1 MWYNVVRSERNV
13 GFEKDAQY
21 VRTCRKR
28 RCGGIIRLA
37 ILAGLAAF
45 AAETPTVV
53 GQSWGTRAEPPPS
66 IRHRQEMRAAL
77 ADPARRD
84 AAIDAGLKDEDPMV
98 RRNALYLACERRT
111 SAGDESAAESVAR
124 PFLSDP
130 SPAVRMVAKA
140 VCRKGGMYRE
150 NKPLSLSEQNDH
162 STVRIQ
168 TARPNGGVFAFKA
181 PLGGYEAVELW
192 FGKPKQDLYV
202 WMNGTYLGQFDSDLQ
217 RGREF
222 RLDATKELRGS
233 AADNTVVVKDGAGR
247 IVNVQFTAEALSWK

>member
-1 MWYNVVRSERNV
+1 M
-13 GFEKDAQY
+13 
-21 VRTCRKR
+21 RTYR
-28 RCGGIIRLA
+28 RCFCGIAGLA
-37 ILAGLAAF
+37 MLAGLAAL
-45 AAETPTVV
+45 AAETPAAA
-53 GQSWGTRAEPPPS
+53 GQCRGMRAGPPPS
-66 IRHRQEMRAAL
+66 VRHRQEVRAAL

-84 AAIDAGLKDEDPMV
+84 AAIEAGLKDEDPMV

-111 SAGDESAAESVAR
+111 AAGDGAGAEAVAR

-162 STVRIQ
+162 STVRLQ

-222 RLDATKELRGS
+222 RLDATKELRGPT
-233 AADNTVVVKDGAGR
+233 ADNTVVVKDGAGR
-247 IVNVQFTAEALSWK
+247 VVNVQFTAEALTWK